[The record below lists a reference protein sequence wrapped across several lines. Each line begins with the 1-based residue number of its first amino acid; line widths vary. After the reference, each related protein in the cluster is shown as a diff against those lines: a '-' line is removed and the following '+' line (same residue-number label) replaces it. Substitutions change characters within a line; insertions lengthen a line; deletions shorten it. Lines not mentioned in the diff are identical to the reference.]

1 MQQAA
6 HIGPTVL
13 IKGEIS
19 ARENISVSGRV
30 EGTIDVAGH
39 NVTIEAGAHVEA
51 DVTADGIIVAGTM
64 HGSLVAD
71 RRIELRGGAVVDG
84 DITAPRVAVEDGA
97 ILCGKVDIAG
107 TRAAADLA
115 RAS

>member
-1 MQQAA
+1 MQHAA

-51 DVTADGIIVAGTM
+51 DVTADGVVVAGTI
-64 HGSLVAD
+64 HGSLVAEH
-71 RRIELRGGAVVDG
+71 RIELRGSAVVEG
-84 DITAPRVAVEDGA
+84 DLTAPRVSVEDGA
-97 ILCGKVDIAG
+97 VVRGKVDIAG
-107 TRAAADLA
+107 TRAADLA